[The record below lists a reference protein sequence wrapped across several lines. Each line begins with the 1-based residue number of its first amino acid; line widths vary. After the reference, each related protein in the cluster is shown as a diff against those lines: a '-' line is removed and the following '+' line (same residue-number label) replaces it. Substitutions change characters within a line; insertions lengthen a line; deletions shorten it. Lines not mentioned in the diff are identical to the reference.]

1 MSNFDNKRDQSSE
14 SNKGSNIVINRIKM
28 NASSNAEALQKAKPL
43 KIKVSPAM
51 LSRINNSKKFGNVV
65 SGANPLVAGI

>member
-1 MSNFDNKRDQSSE
+1 MSNFDNKRDQSND
-14 SNKGSNIVINRIKM
+14 SNHNNIVINRIKL
-28 NASSNAEALQKAKPL
+28 NASSNAEVLQKAKPL

-65 SGANPLVAGI
+65 SAANPLVAGI

>member
-1 MSNFDNKRDQSSE
+1 LNSSQ
-14 SNKGSNIVINRIKM
+14 NPDPN
-28 NASSNAEALQKAKPL
+28 QKTKPL

-65 SGANPLVAGI
+65 TSGANPLVAGINAARTASRGGIG

>member
-1 MSNFDNKRDQSSE
+1 MSKDRRDK
-14 SNKGSNIVINRIKM
+14 SNDSNSNIVINRIKM
-28 NASSNAEALQKAKPL
+28 KSSSNIEAIQNAKPL

-65 SGANPLVAGI
+65 SGGN